1 MPHSSG
7 GGSHGGGSHGG
18 GGRHSS
24 GGGSRSGV
32 TLPRVSSSKFKGSKR
47 YVKYRH
53 GRPKYFYSDMD
64 PAKREV
70 RLWILIFYLPFLIM
84 LFISIKNAFG
94 FAKPLSTNYDHKVI
108 VEDNCG
114 VIDNER
120 ALRESFSRF
129 YQRTGITPSII
140 TVHDEDWKN
149 HYSSLENYAYEKY
162 VKTFNDESHW
172 LFLYSEPEHPDK
184 EFNDWSWEGMQG
196 NDTDPVL
203 TQRITSAFN
212 EEFQKNLLKDNEHSV
227 GQALKISFDYITPK
241 TLKMDLNT
249 PALVVFLLVLAFVF
263 FYGMGMAGL
272 TPSYFRTRGAVLAPE
287 EYATDS
293 TSSNGVSPAA
303 LINLNK
309 QKEKCV
315 FCDSIFPAGT
325 YTTCPNCG
333 GSLVSIESSPKGN
346 GNPAASS
353 NPYTGASV
361 GPGRQPT
368 FWEK

>member
-1 MPHSSG
+1 MENVFLI
-7 GGSHGGGSHGG
+7 GGSGFIGKNLVNQF
-18 GGRHSS
+18 RQN
-24 GGGSRSGV
+24 
-32 TLPRVSSSKFKGSKR
+32 
-47 YVKYRH
+47 Y
-53 GRPKYFYSDMD
+53 
-64 PAKREV
+64 EV
-70 RLWILIFYLPFLIM
+70 
-84 LFISIKNAFG
+84 
-94 FAKPLSTNYDHKVI
+94 H
-108 VEDNCG
+108 
-114 VIDNER
+114 VIDKFIDEKFFSER
-120 ALRESFSRF
+120 
-129 YQRTGITPSII
+129 
-140 TVHDEDWKN
+140 
-149 HYSSLENYAYEKY
+149 
-162 VKTFNDESHW
+162 
-172 LFLYSEPEHPDK
+172 PE
-184 EFNDWSWEGMQG
+184 
-196 NDTDPVL
+196 V
-203 TQRITSAFN
+203 
-212 EEFQKNLLKDNEHSV
+212 
-227 GQALKISFDYITPK
+227 K

-263 FYGMGMAGL
+263 FHGMGMAGL